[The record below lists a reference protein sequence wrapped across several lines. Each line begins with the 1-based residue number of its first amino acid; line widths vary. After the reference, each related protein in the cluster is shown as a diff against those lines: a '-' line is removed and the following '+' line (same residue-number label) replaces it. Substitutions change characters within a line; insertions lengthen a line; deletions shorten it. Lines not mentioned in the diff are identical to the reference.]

1 MERMRLVLP
10 LIGLVLVL
18 AGIWAYATGGLD
30 GVLKRFSKSSEQG
43 SSAAVSAAASGSPDS
58 TASGSSA
65 TGTNSADAASASAGG
80 LHSIPMKQFS
90 DQELLNLKSL
100 PPQQQAE
107 QMMMDAVNHYDGA
120 TDMVMQRI
128 DGWRGQIKKSPNWD
142 VVEQAARYSSDLRV
156 RDAAIEVDLAM
167 NQIDKDAA
175 TADRLMDDM
184 RTNVGN
190 RGWGFY
196 MLGMLANRKV
206 EQSRIQSYLNEFAHD
221 SDEGS
226 RYWAIEGLAFI
237 GTDDTIPDF
246 LDVLHHDPSLN
257 VRQRCGASLAK
268 SGMLT
273 HVQRMNA
280 VPALIDIAADP
291 SMDTQ
296 TLGWVYEALHEI
308 TGENLSNDPATW
320 RNWYSAHGSEKAEQ
334 FRHFDQNVVLGNS

>member
-10 LIGLVLVL
+10 LVGLFLVL
-18 AGIWAYATGGLD
+18 AGIWGYATGSLD
-30 GVLKRFSKSSEQG
+30 GVLKHFSKSGAQG
-43 SSAAVSAAASGSPDS
+43 SSTAVSAAASGNPDG
-58 TASGSSA
+58 TASGAGASD
-65 TGTNSADAASASAGG
+65 TKSADATAASAGG
-80 LHSIPMKQFS
+80 LHSIAMKQFS

-100 PPQQQAE
+100 PPQQQVE
-107 QMMMDAVNHYDGA
+107 QMMMDAVNHYEGA
-120 TDMVMQRI
+120 TDMVMQRV
-128 DGWRGQIKKSPNWD
+128 DGWRGQIKKSQNWD
-142 VVEQAARYSSDLRV
+142 VVEQSARYSSDLRV
-156 RDAAIEVDLAM
+156 RNAAIEVDLAI
-167 NQIDKDAA
+167 NNLDKSDT
-175 TADRLMDDM
+175 TADQLMEEL
-184 RTNVGN
+184 RTDVAN

-206 EQSRIQSYLNEFAHD
+206 ETSRIHSYLAEYAHD

-280 VPALIDIAADP
+280 VPALIDIAADS
-291 SMDTQ
+291 SMDPQ
-296 TLGWVYEALHEI
+296 TIGWVYEALHEI
-308 TGENLSNDPATW
+308 TGENLNNDATTW
-320 RNWYSAHGSEKAEQ
+320 RNWFNAHGSEKTEQ
-334 FRHFDQNVVLGNS
+334 FLHFDQNVVLGNS